1 MNISNLDELRQR
13 GVERRLAGFCGA
25 RGSIN
30 SGHIYAV
37 TNARL
42 ALYAQIEGKRPV
54 YGVAPLCL
62 GSGME
67 TAALCEAA

>member
-13 GVERRLAGFCGA
+13 GIERRLAEFCGA

-30 SGHIYAV
+30 SGHIYAI

-42 ALYAQIEGKRPV
+42 AEYTLIEGKRLMYV
-54 YGVAPLCL
+54 VAPLCF
-62 GSGME
+62 GGNME
-67 TAALCEAA
+67 TTALFEAA